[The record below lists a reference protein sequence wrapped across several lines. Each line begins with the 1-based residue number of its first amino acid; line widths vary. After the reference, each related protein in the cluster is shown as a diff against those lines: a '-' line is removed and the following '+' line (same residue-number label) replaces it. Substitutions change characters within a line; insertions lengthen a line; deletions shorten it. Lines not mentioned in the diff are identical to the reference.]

1 MAARE
6 KGAKKE
12 AILRALA
19 QMLESNPGGKITT
32 AALAA
37 EIGVSE
43 AALYRHFPSKARM
56 FEGLI
61 DFMEDTIFSRIS
73 RILNEGSTALVQC
86 EKIILL
92 VLTFA
97 EKNPGISRVLNGD
110 ALVGE
115 TERLRDRA
123 SQVFNR
129 LDTQLK
135 QIFREAEIKEGLR
148 SNMTPA
154 MTSNLLLTFIEGK
167 VSQFV
172 RTDFQQK
179 PTEQW
184 NEQWSY
190 LNQDLFR
197 RPSLIQIK
205 QFFQT
210 IDVFFCRSNRLFYF
224 RL

>member
-19 QMLESNPGGKITT
+19 QMLENHPGGRITT
-32 AALAA
+32 ASLAA
-37 EIGVSE
+37 EVGVSE

-61 DFMEDTIFSRIS
+61 GFMEDTLFSRIT

-86 EKIILL
+86 EKIMLL

-123 SQVFNR
+123 SQVYNR
-129 LDTQLK
+129 LDSQLK
-135 QIFREAEIKEGLR
+135 QIFREAELKEGLR
-148 SNMTPA
+148 TRMSPSV
-154 MTSNLLLTFIEGK
+154 TSNLLLTFIEGK
-167 VSQFV
+167 ISQYV
-172 RTDFQQK
+172 RTDFNHK
-179 PTEQW
+179 PTDQFAEQW
-184 NEQWSY
+184 AY
-190 LNQDLFR
+190 INQDLLRQPGSGF
-197 RPSLIQIK
+197 
-205 QFFQT
+205 
-210 IDVFFCRSNRLFYF
+210 
-224 RL
+224 

>member
-1 MAARE
+1 MARE
-6 KGAKKE
+6 PVAKKE

-19 QMLESNPGGKITT
+19 QMLENNPGGRITT

-37 EIGVSE
+37 EVGVSE

-61 DFMEDTIFSRIS
+61 GFMEDTLFTRIT
-73 RILNEGSTALVQC
+73 RIVSEGSTALVQC

-115 TERLRDRA
+115 TDRLRDRA
-123 SQVFNR
+123 SQVYNR

-135 QIFREAEIKEGLR
+135 QIFREAEIREGVRTRL
-148 SNMTPA
+148 SPSI
-154 MTSNLLLTFIEGK
+154 TSNLVLTFIEGK
-167 VSQFV
+167 ISQYV

-179 PTEQW
+179 PTDFFSDQW
-184 NEQWSY
+184 MY
-190 LNQDLFR
+190 LNQELFR
-197 RPSLIQIK
+197 QPGS
-205 QFFQT
+205 
-210 IDVFFCRSNRLFYF
+210 
-224 RL
+224 

>member
-197 RPSLIQIK
+197 RS
-205 QFFQT
+205 
-210 IDVFFCRSNRLFYF
+210 
-224 RL
+224 

>member
-197 RPSLIQIK
+197 PS
-205 QFFQT
+205 
-210 IDVFFCRSNRLFYF
+210 
-224 RL
+224 

>member
-19 QMLESNPGGKITT
+19 QMLENNPGGKITT

-135 QIFREAEIKEGLR
+135 KIFREAEIKEGLR
-148 SNMTPA
+148 PSMTPA

-167 VSQFV
+167 VGQFV

-179 PTEQW
+179 PTEQF
-184 NEQWSY
+184 NEQWLY
-190 LNQDLFR
+190 MNQDLFR
-197 RPSLIQIK
+197 RP
-205 QFFQT
+205 
-210 IDVFFCRSNRLFYF
+210 
-224 RL
+224 

>member
-1 MAARE
+1 MAAKN
-6 KGAKKE
+6 KGEKKE

-19 QMLESNPGGKITT
+19 QMLENNPGGKITT

-61 DFMEDTIFSRIS
+61 DFMEDTLFSRIT
-73 RILNEGSTALVQC
+73 RIISEGSTALVQC

-115 TERLRDRA
+115 SERLRDRA

-135 QIFREAEIKEGLR
+135 QVFREAEIKEGVR
-148 SNMTPA
+148 PRMTPA
-154 MTSNLLLTFIEGK
+154 VTSNLLLTFIEGK
-167 VSQFV
+167 ISQYV
-172 RTDFQQK
+172 RTDFYQK
-179 PTEQW
+179 PTDQWSEQW
-184 NEQWSY
+184 LY
-190 LNQDLFR
+190 LNQDLFH
-197 RPSLIQIK
+197 RP
-205 QFFQT
+205 
-210 IDVFFCRSNRLFYF
+210 
-224 RL
+224 

>member
-1 MAARE
+1 MARE
-6 KGAKKE
+6 PGAKKE

-19 QMLESNPGGKITT
+19 QMLENNPGGRITT

-37 EIGVSE
+37 EVGVSE

-61 DFMEDTIFSRIS
+61 GFMEDTLFSRIN
-73 RILNEGSTALVQC
+73 RIVSEGSNALVQC

-115 TERLRDRA
+115 TDRLRDRA
-123 SQVFNR
+123 SQIYKR

-135 QIFREAEIKEGLR
+135 QIFREAEIREGIRTRL
-148 SNMTPA
+148 SPSV
-154 MTSNLLLTFIEGK
+154 TSNLILTFIEGK
-167 VSQFV
+167 ISQYV
-172 RTDFQQK
+172 RTDFYQK
-179 PTEQW
+179 PTDLFSEQW
-184 NEQWSY
+184 IY
-190 LNQDLFR
+190 LNQELFR
-197 RPSLIQIK
+197 QPVGQ
-205 QFFQT
+205 
-210 IDVFFCRSNRLFYF
+210 
-224 RL
+224 

>member
-1 MAARE
+1 MAARD

-197 RPSLIQIK
+197 R
-205 QFFQT
+205 T
-210 IDVFFCRSNRLFYF
+210 
-224 RL
+224 

>member
-190 LNQDLFR
+190 MNQDLFR
-197 RPSLIQIK
+197 RS
-205 QFFQT
+205 
-210 IDVFFCRSNRLFYF
+210 
-224 RL
+224 

>member
-1 MAARE
+1 MARE
-6 KGAKKE
+6 PGAKKE

-19 QMLESNPGGKITT
+19 QMLENNPGGRITT

-37 EIGVSE
+37 EVGVSE

-61 DFMEDTIFSRIS
+61 GFMEDTLFTRIT
-73 RILNEGSTALVQC
+73 RIVSEGSTALVQC

-115 TERLRDRA
+115 TDRLRDRA
-123 SQVFNR
+123 SQVYNR

-135 QIFREAEIKEGLR
+135 QIFREAEIREGVRTRL
-148 SNMTPA
+148 SPSI
-154 MTSNLLLTFIEGK
+154 TSNLVLTFIEGK
-167 VSQFV
+167 ISQYV

-179 PTEQW
+179 PTDFFSDQW
-184 NEQWSY
+184 MY
-190 LNQDLFR
+190 LNQELFR
-197 RPSLIQIK
+197 QPGS
-205 QFFQT
+205 
-210 IDVFFCRSNRLFYF
+210 
-224 RL
+224 

>member
-19 QMLESNPGGKITT
+19 QMLENNPGGRITT

-37 EIGVSE
+37 EVGVSE

-61 DFMEDTIFSRIS
+61 GFMEDTLFSRVT
-73 RILNEGSTALVQC
+73 RILGEGATATVQC
-86 EKIILL
+86 EKILFL

-97 EKNPGISRVLNGD
+97 ERNPGISRVLNGD

-115 TERLRDRA
+115 TNRLRDRV

-135 QIFREAEIKEGLR
+135 QIFREAELKEGLR
-148 SNMTPA
+148 TRMTPSVL
-154 MTSNLLLTFIEGK
+154 SNLLVTCIEGK
-167 VSQFV
+167 ISQYV
-172 RTDFQQK
+172 RTDFQLK

-184 NEQWSY
+184 SEQWAY
-190 LNQDLFR
+190 LSEGLFR
-197 RPSLIQIK
+197 RSGE
-205 QFFQT
+205 F
-210 IDVFFCRSNRLFYF
+210 
-224 RL
+224 

>member
-86 EKIILL
+86 DKIILL

-197 RPSLIQIK
+197 RS
-205 QFFQT
+205 
-210 IDVFFCRSNRLFYF
+210 
-224 RL
+224 

>member
-1 MAARE
+1 MAAKQ
-6 KGAKKE
+6 KGEKKE

-19 QMLESNPGGKITT
+19 QMLENNPGGRITT

-37 EIGVSE
+37 EVGVSE

-61 DFMEDTIFSRIS
+61 DFMEDTLFSRIT
-73 RILNEGSTALVQC
+73 RIISEGSTALVQC

-123 SQVFNR
+123 SQVYNR

-135 QIFREAEIKEGLR
+135 QIFREAEIKEGVR
-148 SNMTPA
+148 PRMTPA
-154 MTSNLLLTFIEGK
+154 VTSNLLLTFIEGK
-167 VSQFV
+167 ISQYV
-172 RTDFQQK
+172 RTDFYQK
-179 PTEQW
+179 PTDQWSEQW
-184 NEQWSY
+184 LY
-190 LNQDLFR
+190 LNQDLFH
-197 RPSLIQIK
+197 RP
-205 QFFQT
+205 
-210 IDVFFCRSNRLFYF
+210 
-224 RL
+224 

>member
-1 MAARE
+1 MTRE

-19 QMLESNPGGKITT
+19 QMLENNPGGRITT

-37 EIGVSE
+37 EVGVSE

-61 DFMEDTIFSRIS
+61 EFMEETLFSRTS
-73 RILNEGSTALVQC
+73 RILEEGSTALVQC
-86 EKIILL
+86 EKILFL

-97 EKNPGISRVLNGD
+97 ERNPGISRVLNGD

-115 TERLRDRA
+115 SERLRDRA
-123 SQVFNR
+123 SQIYNR

-135 QIFREAEIKEGLR
+135 QIFREAELKEGIR
-148 SNMTPA
+148 SNLTPS
-154 MTSNLLLTFIEGK
+154 MTSNLLLTFVEGK
-167 VSQFV
+167 ISQFV
-172 RTDFQQK
+172 RTDYYQK
-179 PTEQW
+179 PTEMW
-184 NEQWSY
+184 SEQWLY

-197 RPSLIQIK
+197 RPGG
-205 QFFQT
+205 
-210 IDVFFCRSNRLFYF
+210 
-224 RL
+224 

>member
-1 MAARE
+1 MARE
-6 KGAKKE
+6 PGAKKE

-19 QMLESNPGGKITT
+19 QMLENNPGGRITT

-37 EIGVSE
+37 EVGVSE

-61 DFMEDTIFSRIS
+61 GFMEDTLFTRIT
-73 RILNEGSTALVQC
+73 RIVSEGSTALVQC

-115 TERLRDRA
+115 TDRLRDRA
-123 SQVFNR
+123 SQVYNR

-135 QIFREAEIKEGLR
+135 QIFREAEIRAGVRTRL
-148 SNMTPA
+148 SPSI
-154 MTSNLLLTFIEGK
+154 TSNLVLTFIEGK
-167 VSQFV
+167 ISQYV

-179 PTEQW
+179 PTDFFSDQW
-184 NEQWSY
+184 MY
-190 LNQDLFR
+190 LNQELFR
-197 RPSLIQIK
+197 QPGS
-205 QFFQT
+205 
-210 IDVFFCRSNRLFYF
+210 
-224 RL
+224 

>member
-32 AALAA
+32 AALAT

-197 RPSLIQIK
+197 RS
-205 QFFQT
+205 
-210 IDVFFCRSNRLFYF
+210 
-224 RL
+224 

>member
-12 AILRALA
+12 AILRALE

-197 RPSLIQIK
+197 RP
-205 QFFQT
+205 
-210 IDVFFCRSNRLFYF
+210 
-224 RL
+224 

>member
-1 MAARE
+1 MATRE
-6 KGAKKE
+6 KCAKKE

-184 NEQWSY
+184 NELWSY

-197 RPSLIQIK
+197 RS
-205 QFFQT
+205 
-210 IDVFFCRSNRLFYF
+210 
-224 RL
+224 

>member
-1 MAARE
+1 MASRE
-6 KGAKKE
+6 PGAKKE

-19 QMLESNPGGKITT
+19 QMLESHPGGRITT

-37 EIGVSE
+37 EVGVSE

-61 DFMEDTIFSRIS
+61 GFMEDTLFSRIT

-86 EKIILL
+86 EKIIFL

-115 TERLRDRA
+115 TDRLRDRA
-123 SQVFNR
+123 SQVYNR
-129 LDTQLK
+129 LDTQFK
-135 QIFREAEIKEGLR
+135 QIFREAEIREGVRTRL
-148 SNMTPA
+148 SPSV
-154 MTSNLLLTFIEGK
+154 TSNLLLTFIEGK
-167 VSQFV
+167 ISQYV
-172 RTDFQQK
+172 RTDFHQK
-179 PTEQW
+179 PTDQW
-184 NEQWSY
+184 QEQWSY

-197 RPSLIQIK
+197 LPGS
-205 QFFQT
+205 
-210 IDVFFCRSNRLFYF
+210 
-224 RL
+224 

>member
-172 RTDFQQK
+172 RNDFQQK

-197 RPSLIQIK
+197 RP
-205 QFFQT
+205 
-210 IDVFFCRSNRLFYF
+210 
-224 RL
+224 

>member
-179 PTEQW
+179 PTEHW

-197 RPSLIQIK
+197 RP
-205 QFFQT
+205 
-210 IDVFFCRSNRLFYF
+210 
-224 RL
+224 

>member
-184 NEQWSY
+184 NELWSY

-197 RPSLIQIK
+197 RS
-205 QFFQT
+205 
-210 IDVFFCRSNRLFYF
+210 
-224 RL
+224 

>member
-1 MAARE
+1 MARE
-6 KGAKKE
+6 PGAKKE
-12 AILRALA
+12 VILRALA
-19 QMLESNPGGKITT
+19 QMLENNPGGRITT

-37 EIGVSE
+37 EVGVSE

-61 DFMEDTIFSRIS
+61 GFMEDTLFTRIT
-73 RILNEGSTALVQC
+73 RIVSEGSPALVQC

-115 TERLRDRA
+115 TDRLRDRA
-123 SQVFNR
+123 SQVYNR

-135 QIFREAEIKEGLR
+135 QIFREAEIREGVRTRL
-148 SNMTPA
+148 SPSI
-154 MTSNLLLTFIEGK
+154 TSNLVLTFIEGK
-167 VSQFV
+167 ISQYV

-179 PTEQW
+179 PTDFFSDQW
-184 NEQWSY
+184 MY
-190 LNQDLFR
+190 LNQELFR
-197 RPSLIQIK
+197 QPGS
-205 QFFQT
+205 
-210 IDVFFCRSNRLFYF
+210 
-224 RL
+224 

>member
-1 MAARE
+1 MARE
-6 KGAKKE
+6 PGAKKE

-19 QMLESNPGGKITT
+19 QMLENNPGGRITT

-37 EIGVSE
+37 EVGVSE

-61 DFMEDTIFSRIS
+61 GFMEDTLFSRIT
-73 RILNEGSTALVQC
+73 RIVSEGSNTLLQC

-115 TERLRDRA
+115 TDRLRDRA
-123 SQVFNR
+123 SQIYKR

-135 QIFREAEIKEGLR
+135 QIFREAEIREGIRTRL
-148 SNMTPA
+148 SPSV
-154 MTSNLLLTFIEGK
+154 TSNLILTFIEGK
-167 VSQFV
+167 ISQYV
-172 RTDFQQK
+172 RTDFYQK
-179 PTEQW
+179 PTDLFSEQW
-184 NEQWSY
+184 IY
-190 LNQDLFR
+190 LNQELFR
-197 RPSLIQIK
+197 QR
-205 QFFQT
+205 
-210 IDVFFCRSNRLFYF
+210 VGH
-224 RL
+224 

>member
-12 AILRALA
+12 VILRALA

-197 RPSLIQIK
+197 RS
-205 QFFQT
+205 
-210 IDVFFCRSNRLFYF
+210 
-224 RL
+224 

>member
-1 MAARE
+1 MATRE

-19 QMLESNPGGKITT
+19 QMLENNPGGRITT
-32 AALAA
+32 ASLAA
-37 EIGVSE
+37 EVGVSE

-61 DFMEDTIFSRIS
+61 GFMEDTLFSRIT
-73 RILNEGSTALVQC
+73 RIINEGSTSLAQC
-86 EKIILL
+86 EKIIFL

-115 TERLRDRA
+115 TDRLRERA
-123 SQVFNR
+123 SQVYNR

-148 SNMTPA
+148 TRLSPTV
-154 MTSNLLLTFIEGK
+154 TSNLLLTFIEGK
-167 VSQFV
+167 ISQYV
-172 RTDFQQK
+172 RTDFHQK
-179 PTEQW
+179 PTDNWNDQW
-184 NEQWSY
+184 LY
-190 LNQDLFR
+190 LNQGLLR
-197 RPSLIQIK
+197 QPG
-205 QFFQT
+205 
-210 IDVFFCRSNRLFYF
+210 N
-224 RL
+224 